1 MALIKDYEIQGT
13 GVTVP
18 NAYHVITD
26 LKVHKRMADHPLPP
40 DESTPTGLTNNGVR
54 PANDL
59 PVYWQAGYV
68 GRIWVTIWSSAQART
83 DGLNPIGVAGVN
95 TTEVEAEL
103 SIGTAGLDQR
113 CEFMLDMADSAP
125 TDLIQAYNHLKS
137 LDFYAGCTED

>member
-54 PANDL
+54 DENDN

-68 GRIWVTIWSSAQART
+68 GRIWVTIWSTAEARAT
-83 DGLNPIGVAGVN
+83 GLKPIGMAGIN
-95 TTEVEAEL
+95 STEVEAEL
-103 SIGTAGLDQR
+103 SIGTKGLDAR
-113 CEFMLDMADSAP
+113 CEFMLDMSDDAP

-137 LDFYAGCTED
+137 LDFYDGCTED